1 MSLSWGRGLFSVP
14 LSLSLGSA
22 AVLIGFI
29 DTAAS
34 AGGTADEPGAG
45 GVSVNDV
52 VLRPA
57 ARYVQCSKS

>member
-1 MSLSWGRGLFSVP
+1 M
-14 LSLSLGSA
+14 
-22 AVLIGFI
+22 LIGFI

-52 VLRPA
+52 VLGLVMSSSGNPNIAVALWVCER
-57 ARYVQCSKS
+57 